1 MMPKHVIA
9 GPNSIN
15 EIANLVKSFSAN
27 RVLIVTDKGVWNAG
41 LVKKP
46 INLLEEAGIEV
57 DVINDVPPEPEIN
70 QVEDLVIKARN
81 LCCDMVISIGGGSAM
96 DTAKIIAV
104 LMASEQNVKE
114 IMENGKIIE
123 KGLPTLMIPTTAGTG
138 AEATPNAIITLPE
151 QGLKVGIVSTNFIA
165 DCVILDPMLTIK
177 LPPAITAST
186 GIDALAHAI
195 ECFISNKA
203 NPFSDMLALTSI
215 RLICGSIKSL

>member
-1 MMPKHVIA
+1 MIFEKQYSIMMPKHVIA

-81 LCCDMVISIGGGSAM
+81 LCCDMVISIGGEA
-96 DTAKIIAV
+96 
-104 LMASEQNVKE
+104 LW
-114 IMENGKIIE
+114 
-123 KGLPTLMIPTTAGTG
+123 TL
-138 AEATPNAIITLPE
+138 
-151 QGLKVGIVSTNFIA
+151 Q
-165 DCVILDPMLTIK
+165 K
-177 LPPAITAST
+177 L
-186 GIDALAHAI
+186 LQY
-195 ECFISNKA
+195 
-203 NPFSDMLALTSI
+203 
-215 RLICGSIKSL
+215 